1 MGCLISADRV
11 SGSQARATFRS
22 TRLTSHDGR
31 AKQLLAIVFVE
42 IAILIA
48 IIGISVALGAETQ
61 PFKPVRELTTW
72 YTDWTPI
79 DIEIVGSSSMLPES
93 HHLEPERTLR
103 FRLERAYVVAII
115 AKSEPGFDIVDF
127 SFDMETGLP
136 ESLFF
141 AVANKGKFHEDLASV
156 PILSNAERVRRT
168 LNISI
173 SSDASAVVLEHTS
186 EVYRKKCIGAPLGG
200 GLSIFEWKDRLEYCQ
215 QPVYPN
221 EADYVAD
228 YDSGLALRIVC
239 QEERFPGTG
248 CKLPF
253 PFKGFAVELSFHR
266 DHLRDWRMMI
276 DKASEFLL
284 SKEYH

>member
-1 MGCLISADRV
+1 MGCLMSADRV
-11 SGSQARATFRS
+11 SGIQTRATFRS
-22 TRLTSHDGR
+22 TPLTTLGSR
-31 AKQLLAIVFVE
+31 AKQLFAIVFVR
-42 IAILIA
+42 IVILIA
-48 IIGISVALGAETQ
+48 ITATSVALGAETQ

-72 YTDWTPI
+72 YTDRTPI

-115 AKSEPGFDIVDF
+115 AKSEPGFDIADF

-141 AVANKGKFHEDLASV
+141 AVANKGKFHEDFAAV
-156 PILSNAERVRRT
+156 PILSNAERAHRT
-168 LNISI
+168 LNMSI
-173 SSDASAVVLEHTS
+173 SSDASAAMLEHAS
-186 EVYRKKCIGAPLGG
+186 EVYRKKCLGAPVGN

-228 YDSGLALRIVC
+228 YDGGLALRIVC

-248 CKLPF
+248 CKLHF
-253 PFKGFAVELSFHR
+253 PFNGFAVELSFHR

-276 DKASEFLL
+276 DRASEFLL